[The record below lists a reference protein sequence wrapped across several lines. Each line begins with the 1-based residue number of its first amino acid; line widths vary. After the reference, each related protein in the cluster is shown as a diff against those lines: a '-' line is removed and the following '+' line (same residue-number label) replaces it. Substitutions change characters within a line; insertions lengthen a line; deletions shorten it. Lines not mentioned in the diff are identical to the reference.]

1 MAFQVVLYPSDLTPP
16 PGAFQTLA
24 AEVLVEYGASWVDGP
39 EEGELR
45 LVDGTEIVLFMDEA
59 ENVAAFALDDQNE
72 AAFDL
77 IHALADRSKGFV
89 TLGSQACAFLQT
101 GDVLPEHE
109 GLFGDPDDLG
119 DRRQFGDWMRVA
131 MRESAKPPAV
141 TPSGGRP
148 TSLFQQL
155 SDALFGKSI

>member
-24 AEVLVEYGASWVDGP
+24 AEVLVEHGASWVDGP
-39 EEGELR
+39 DEGELR
-45 LVDGTEIVLFMDEA
+45 LVDGAEIILCMDDS

-77 IHALADRSKGFV
+77 IHALADRGKGFV
-89 TLGSQACAFLQT
+89 TLGSRACAFLQT
-101 GDVLPEHE
+101 GDVLAEHD
-109 GLFGDPDDLG
+109 GLFGDPADLP
-119 DRRQFGDWMRVA
+119 DRRAFGDWMRVA
-131 MRESAKPPAV
+131 MRESATPPAV
-141 TPSGGRP
+141 APSNGRP